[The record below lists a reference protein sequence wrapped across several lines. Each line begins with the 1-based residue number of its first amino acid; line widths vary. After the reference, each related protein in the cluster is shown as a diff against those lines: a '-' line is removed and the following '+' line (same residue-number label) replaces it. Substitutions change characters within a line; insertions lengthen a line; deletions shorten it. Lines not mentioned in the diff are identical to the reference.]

1 DEYDDSQWFWNPVVK
16 RIIFCVS
23 HFYNLAF
30 IITIIPAAKSR
41 LSSSDNSSNSILTG
55 IRCCIFT
62 KFPAELSVGTKEYL
76 EPVAPDMADMCPEN
90 SLSGKASTL
99 MLTFWPSYKLAI
111 WVSL

>member
-1 DEYDDSQWFWNPVVK
+1 MFVEKQTYFVFLQVK
-16 RIIFCVS
+16 ELYIVAFFFL
-23 HFYNLAF
+23 FYNLAF

-55 IRCCIFT
+55 MRCCIFT

-76 EPVAPDMADMCPEN
+76 GPVAPDMADMCPEN

-99 MLTFWPSYKLAI
+99 MLTF
-111 WVSL
+111 